1 MSHSWET
8 PPRAWGRPNEP
19 LIEGSFSGNTPT
31 GVGKTRPR
39 ATAHNPT
46 GKHPHGRGED
56 DIHSEKL
63 DGGEETP
70 PRAWGRLDGTAID
83 SLHRGN
89 TPTGV
94 GKTTAK
100 AYTPRSVEKHPH
112 GRGEDPSF
120 RNSARCP
127 RETPPRA
134 WGRHKSAS
142 FSAVV
147 RRNTPTGVGKTI
159 AASCYRN
166 SARKHPHGR
175 GEDLHQVA
183 RLDFA
188 LETPPRAWGRPP
200 LM

>member
-94 GKTTAK
+94 GKTRR
-100 AYTPRSVEKHPH
+100 PDPSESPCWKHPH
-112 GRGEDPSF
+112 GRGEDVIHLYDDHDGV
-120 RNSARCP
+120 
-127 RETPPRA
+127 ETPPRA
-134 WGRHKSAS
+134 WGRRQKAMQDSGG
-142 FSAVV
+142 VG
-147 RRNTPTGVGKTI
+147 NTPTGVGKTLFFLG
-159 AASCYRN
+159 CLDGLG
-166 SARKHPHGR
+166 KHPHGR
-175 GEDLHQVA
+175 GEDTF
-183 RLDFA
+183 RL
-188 LETPPRAWGRPP
+188 P
-200 LM
+200 LGAGE